1 MKNEK
6 EGMGEKS
13 GKQNEKMKNAKDKNK
28 EVWSNKNRKD
38 VRVME
43 GQMEGK

>member
-1 MKNEK
+1 
-6 EGMGEKS
+6 
-13 GKQNEKMKNAKDKNK
+13 MKNAKESRKNKNK

-43 GQMEGK
+43 GQMEGRQNEKRKKGK